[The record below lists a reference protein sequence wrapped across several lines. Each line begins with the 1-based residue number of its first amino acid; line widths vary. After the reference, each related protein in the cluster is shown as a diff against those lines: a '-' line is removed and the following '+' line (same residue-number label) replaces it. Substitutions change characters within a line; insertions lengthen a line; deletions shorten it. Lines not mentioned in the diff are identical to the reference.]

1 MDMSKTDAAH
11 VVEWLKE
18 EVKENRQ
25 RFMTLYHDVS
35 ETSLL
40 LITRAQRRE
49 ELLKEKIRIA
59 EEKKAEREAAEL
71 EMKKKKK
78 KKVGKK
84 VPGKKAPKKNAP
96 SGLKKKKKKDKE
108 RKPSEITLSK
118 DELRDLA
125 GDIVKNEDINLFFRN
140 AVGDDEWAGKK
151 LFEKMERMLDLGT
164 TLDNIEQQLTVGDKV
179 LLGVA
184 WCREDE
190 RTLFEKYPQVM
201 MFDVTCE
208 TNREGRALGVMGS
221 VDCNMEVFTPVR
233 VIMPSQK
240 AWVFDWIFK
249 NVIPTLMG
257 REPLKRTAIILTDG
271 DRTMYSQVDANI
283 PKHYPNAKHVLC
295 MFHLMTKG
303 IQKLK
308 NRMVGLDRK
317 IVKSHI
323 RTFQETM
330 YTWCRMGGIETVEE
344 FKVSEAFLKQWL
356 SDLQNNEDNEFDKD
370 VSRNAQVLLDFL
382 RNNILPH
389 KERFLVCNRNWLMC
403 LDYRTT
409 SPLESMFK
417 AMKKGCIP
425 HTQPNMS
432 LLTSIQLQDA
442 QREAAMSDR
451 KREAVSTYNSQ
462 KMWAMGSQTADQVCL
477 CVYVRDDYECGS
489 WYLLNPRS

>member
-1 MDMSKTDAAH
+1 MSKTDATH
-11 VVEWLKE
+11 VVEWLME
-18 EVKENRQ
+18 EVNVNRQ

-78 KKVGKK
+78 KKKKVAKKVSGKK
-84 VPGKKAPKKNAP
+84 VPTKKAPV
-96 SGLKKKKKKDKE
+96 KKKKEKA

-118 DELRDLA
+118 QELRDLA
-125 GDIVKNEDINLFFRN
+125 GDIVQNEDVNLFFRN

-190 RTLFEKYPQVM
+190 RTLFEKYPSVI

-283 PKHYPNAKHVLC
+283 PKLYPNAKHVLC
-295 MFHLMTKG
+295 MYHLMTKG

-308 NRMVGLDRK
+308 NQMVGLDRP
-317 IVKSHI
+317 IVKSHT

-330 YTWCRMGGIETVEE
+330 YTWCRMGGIETLDE
-344 FKVSEAFLKQWL
+344 FKISEAFLKQWL
-356 SDLQNNEDNEFDKD
+356 TDLQNNQDDEHDKD
-370 VSRNAQVLLDFL
+370 VSRNAQVLQNFL
-382 RNNILPH
+382 RNNMLPH
-389 KERFLVCNRNWLMC
+389 KERFLICNRNWLMC

-409 SPLESMFK
+409 SPLESMFG
-417 AMKKGCIP
+417 AMKKRCLP

-442 QREAAMSDR
+442 QREAAMNER
-451 KREAVSTYNSQ
+451 QREAVSMYNSQ
-462 KMWAMGSQTADQVCL
+462 KMWAMGSQTADQVCIWCL
-477 CVYVRDDYECGS
+477 NVRDAHKCRACANFAHCS
-489 WYLLNPRS
+489 